1 MPSKT
6 FMGLQLGKKRVL
18 GALTVKPRE
27 FMLPISDFRKHL
39 TQEILGRISATRANF
54 AKSKRVAGA
63 AIFVSLVSHS
73 AFGQT
78 TRTNPSAAS
87 TSPTIQSSS
96 ATGPNTPCGAFNST
110 SSCYAARIP
119 RNPCYSAVSPDSP
132 CSTTTTPRPQ
142 SSPTPL
148 PSAAATAPQTF
159 VRAFTKDQAKAQIEA
174 AGYSKVSR
182 LRRDDRGA
190 WQGTAEKD
198 GSVINVILD
207 SRGNLTTE

>member
-1 MPSKT
+1 MRSKT
-6 FMGLQLGKKRVL
+6 RLGSHLNKKRIF
-18 GALTVKPRE
+18 GALAGRPGE
-27 FMLPISDFRKHL
+27 FMLPISDFPQHL
-39 TQEILGRISATRANF
+39 LQVIRSRIRPTRAKF
-54 AKSKRVAGA
+54 SKFERVAGA
-63 AIFVSLVSHS
+63 AIFVGVASHS

-78 TRTNPSAAS
+78 TRTNPSAAL
-87 TSPTIQSSS
+87 TSSTIQSSS

-110 SSCYAARIP
+110 SSCYTARIP

-142 SSPTPL
+142 SSPTPP
-148 PSAAATAPQTF
+148 PSAVATAPRTF
-159 VRAFTKDQAKAQIEA
+159 VHAFTQDQAKAQIEA

-182 LRRDDRGA
+182 LRRDDRGT

-198 GSVINVILD
+198 GLVSNVTLD